1 MMSINVT
8 GLDRKSGGAKWRDF
22 CVDALSWKRLSTE
35 RRSRNALRTV
45 NFDPV
50 ARMYRW
56 LEYLSFGPWLA
67 RCRSAQLAHLAGA
80 RHALLLGDG
89 DGRFLLQLLAVNS
102 GLRADVVDSSRSMLT
117 ILKRRVRHFGGEN
130 IRLYLADGLEWEPIG
145 HYGHY
150 DLIVS
155 HFFLDCFFPDQ
166 LEQLF
171 DRVLPHAQPD
181 AQWVVS
187 EFAIPRNPLAAFL
200 ARGII
205 ASLYRVFGLL
215 TGLPVRSLP
224 DYAESMRRRGLVLSH
239 ERRFLA
245 GLLRSEL
252 WTLSSAPQK

>member
-1 MMSINVT
+1 M
-8 GLDRKSGGAKWRDF
+8 LFLAEHRK
-22 CVDALSWKRLSTE
+22 
-35 RRSRNALRTV
+35 RSPLRPV

-50 ARMYRW
+50 ARLYRW

-67 RCRSAQLAHLAGA
+67 RCRRAQLKHLTGA

-89 DGRFLLQLLAVNS
+89 DGRFLLQLLAVNP
-102 GLRADVVDSSRSMLT
+102 GLRVDVVDSSQAMLS
-117 ILKRRVRHFGGEN
+117 ILKRRISQSGGKDTH
-130 IRLYLADGLEWEPIG
+130 LQLADALQWEPSG
-145 HYGHY
+145 DY

-155 HFFLDCFFPDQ
+155 HFFLDCFFPHQ

-171 DRVLPHAQPD
+171 DRVLPHAQPG

-187 EFAIPRNPLAAFL
+187 EFTVPRNPLIAFL

-205 ASLYRVFGLL
+205 RSLYRVFGLL
-215 TGLPVRSLP
+215 TGLQVRSLP
-224 DYAESMRRRGLVLSH
+224 DYADAMRRRGLVLSH

>member
-1 MMSINVT
+1 M
-8 GLDRKSGGAKWRDF
+8 
-22 CVDALSWKRLSTE
+22 
-35 RRSRNALRTV
+35 RTV
-45 NFDPV
+45 NFDSV
-50 ARMYRW
+50 ARLYRW
-56 LEYLSFGPWLA
+56 VEYLSFGPWLA

-89 DGRFLLQLLAVNS
+89 DGRFLLHLLAVNS
-102 GLRADVVDSSRSMLT
+102 GVHVDVVDSSGSMLS
-117 ILKRRVRHFGGEN
+117 IVKRRVRRSGGEK
-130 IRLYLADGLEWEPIG
+130 IRLHLADCLQWEPG
-145 HYGHY
+145 GQY

-155 HFFLDCFFPDQ
+155 HFFLDCFFPHQ

-171 DRVLPHAQPD
+171 DRVLPHAQPG

-187 EFAIPRNPLAAFL
+187 EFAIPRNPLTAFL

-215 TGLPVRSLP
+215 TGLPVRALP
-224 DYAESMRRRGLVLSH
+224 DYAGSMLRRGLVLSH

-252 WTLSSAPQK
+252 WTLSSAPRK

>member
-1 MMSINVT
+1 VN
-8 GLDRKSGGAKWRDF
+8 
-22 CVDALSWKRLSTE
+22 
-35 RRSRNALRTV
+35 RTV

-50 ARMYRW
+50 ARLYRW
-56 LEYLSFGPWLA
+56 LEYLSFGPWLV
-67 RCRSAQLAHLAGA
+67 RCRNAQLAHLTGA

-89 DGRFLLQLLAVNS
+89 DGRFLLQLLAVNP

-117 ILKRRVRHFGGEN
+117 ILDRRVRPSGGEK
-130 IRLYLADGLEWEPIG
+130 IRLHLADALQWEPTGAIG
-145 HYGHY
+145 TICQY

-155 HFFLDCFFPDQ
+155 HFFLDCFFPHQ

-171 DRVLPHAQPD
+171 DRILPHARPG

-187 EFAIPRNPLAAFL
+187 EFAVPRNPLTAFL

-205 ASLYRVFGLL
+205 ASLYRVFRLL
-215 TGLPVRSLP
+215 TGLPVRALP
-224 DYAESMRRRGLVLSH
+224 DYAGHMVSRGLVLSH

-252 WTLSSAPQK
+252 WTLSSAPRK

>member
-1 MMSINVT
+1 M
-8 GLDRKSGGAKWRDF
+8 
-22 CVDALSWKRLSTE
+22 
-35 RRSRNALRTV
+35 RTV

-50 ARMYRW
+50 ARLYRW

-67 RCRSAQLAHLAGA
+67 RCRSAQLAHLTGA

-102 GLRADVVDSSRSMLT
+102 GLRADVVDSSPSMLT
-117 ILKRRVRHFGGEN
+117 ILDRRVRQSGGEN
-130 IRLYLADGLEWEPIG
+130 IRPHLADALQWEPC
-145 HYGHY
+145 GHY

-155 HFFLDCFFPDQ
+155 HFFLDCFFPHQ

-171 DRVLPHAQPD
+171 DRVLPHAQPG

-187 EFAIPRNPLAAFL
+187 EFAVPRNPLTAFL

-205 ASLYRVFGLL
+205 AALYRVFGLL
-215 TGLPVRSLP
+215 TGLPVRALP
-224 DYAESMRRRGLVLSH
+224 DYAGCMVRRGLVLSH

-252 WTLSSAPQK
+252 WTLSSAPRK

>member
-1 MMSINVT
+1 
-8 GLDRKSGGAKWRDF
+8 
-22 CVDALSWKRLSTE
+22 
-35 RRSRNALRTV
+35 LRTV

-50 ARMYRW
+50 ARIYRW

-67 RCRSAQLAHLAGA
+67 RCRDAQLAHLTPA
-80 RHALLLGDG
+80 RRALLLGDG
-89 DGRFLLQLLAVNS
+89 DGRFLQHLLAVNPE
-102 GLRADVVDSSRSMLT
+102 LHADVVDSSRSMLT
-117 ILKRRVRHFGGEN
+117 ILDRRVRRTGGDK
-130 IRLYLADGLEWEPIG
+130 ISLHLADALEWEPTG

-171 DRVLPHAQPD
+171 DRVLPHAQPG

-187 EFAIPRNPLAAFL
+187 EFAIPRNPLTAFL

-224 DYAESMRRRGLVLSH
+224 VYAESMRRRGLVLSH
-239 ERRFLA
+239 ERCFLA

>member
-1 MMSINVT
+1 
-8 GLDRKSGGAKWRDF
+8 
-22 CVDALSWKRLSTE
+22 
-35 RRSRNALRTV
+35 LRAV

-50 ARMYRW
+50 ARLYRW
-56 LEYLSFGPWLA
+56 LEYLTFGPCLA
-67 RCRSAQLAHLAGA
+67 RCRNAQLPHLTGAGN
-80 RHALLLGDG
+80 ALLLGDG
-89 DGRFLLQLLAVNS
+89 DGRFLQQLLAINP
-102 GLRADVVDSSRSMLT
+102 GLHADVVDSSQSMLT
-117 ILKRRVRHFGGEN
+117 ILKRRVQQHGGEN
-130 IRLYLADGLEWEPIG
+130 IRLQLADALQWEPTG
-145 HYGHY
+145 NY

-166 LEQLF
+166 LDQLF
-171 DRVLPHAQPD
+171 DRVLLHALPG

-187 EFAIPRNPLAAFL
+187 EFAVPRNPLIAFL

-215 TGLPVRSLP
+215 TGLPARSLP
-224 DYAESMRRRGLVLSH
+224 DYSDSMRRRGLVLSH

>member
-1 MMSINVT
+1 M
-8 GLDRKSGGAKWRDF
+8 KPA
-22 CVDALSWKRLSTE
+22 
-35 RRSRNALRTV
+35 V
-45 NFDPV
+45 NFDSV
-50 ARMYRW
+50 ARLYRW

-67 RCRSAQLAHLAGA
+67 RCRSAQLPHLIGA

-89 DGRFLLQLLAVNS
+89 DGRFLLQLLAVNP
-102 GLRADVVDSSRSMLT
+102 GLHAYVIDSSWSMLK
-117 ILKRRVRHFGGEN
+117 ILKRRVRQSGGEN
-130 IRLYLADGLEWEPIG
+130 IRLHLADALQWEPTEPR
-145 HYGHY
+145 GHY

-155 HFFLDCFFPDQ
+155 HFFLDCFFPHQ

-171 DRVLPHAQPD
+171 DRVLPQAQPG

-187 EFAIPRNPLAAFL
+187 EFAVSRNPLIAFL

-205 ASLYRVFGLL
+205 RSLYRVFGLL
-215 TGLPVRSLP
+215 TGLQVRSLP
-224 DYAESMRRRGLVLSH
+224 DYADTMRRRGLVLSH

>member
-1 MMSINVT
+1 M
-8 GLDRKSGGAKWRDF
+8 RA
-22 CVDALSWKRLSTE
+22 
-35 RRSRNALRTV
+35 V

-50 ARMYRW
+50 ARLYRW

-67 RCRSAQLAHLAGA
+67 RCRSAQLAHMTGA

-89 DGRFLLQLLAVNS
+89 DGRFLQHLLAVNP
-102 GLRADVVDSSRSMLT
+102 GLHADVVDSSRSMLAT
-117 ILKRRVRHFGGEN
+117 LKRRVRLSGGEN
-130 IRLYLADGLEWEPIG
+130 IRLHLADGLEWEPSG
-145 HYGHY
+145 ANGQY

-155 HFFLDCFFPDQ
+155 HFFLDCFFPHQ

-171 DRVLPHAQPD
+171 DRVLPHAQPG

-187 EFAIPRNPLAAFL
+187 EFAVPRNPLSAFL

-215 TGLPVRSLP
+215 TGLPVRALP
-224 DYAESMRRRGLVLSH
+224 DYAGSMLRRGLVLSH

-252 WTLSSAPQK
+252 WTLSSAPRK

>member
-1 MMSINVT
+1 MN
-8 GLDRKSGGAKWRDF
+8 
-22 CVDALSWKRLSTE
+22 
-35 RRSRNALRTV
+35 RSV

-50 ARMYRW
+50 ARLYRW

-67 RCRSAQLAHLAGA
+67 CCRNAQLAHLTGA

-89 DGRFLLQLLAVNS
+89 DGRFLLQLLAVNP
-102 GLRADVVDSSRSMLT
+102 GLRADAVDSSRSMLT
-117 ILKRRVRHFGGEN
+117 ILDRRVRPSGGEK
-130 IRLYLADGLEWEPIG
+130 IRLHLADALQWEPIG
-145 HYGHY
+145 ATGAIGHY

-155 HFFLDCFFPDQ
+155 HFFLDCFFPHQ

-171 DRVLPHAQPD
+171 DRVLSHAQPG

-187 EFAIPRNPLAAFL
+187 EFAVPQNPLTAFL

-215 TGLPVRSLP
+215 TGLPVRALP
-224 DYAESMRRRGLVLSH
+224 DYAGCMVRRGLVLSH

-252 WTLSSAPQK
+252 WTLSSAPRK

>member
-1 MMSINVT
+1 
-8 GLDRKSGGAKWRDF
+8 
-22 CVDALSWKRLSTE
+22 
-35 RRSRNALRTV
+35 LRAV

-50 ARMYRW
+50 ARLYRW

-67 RCRSAQLAHLAGA
+67 RCRRAQLPHLSGA

-89 DGRFLLQLLAVNS
+89 DGRFLLQLLAVNP
-102 GLRADVVDSSRSMLT
+102 GLHADVIDSSQSMLK
-117 ILKRRVRHFGGEN
+117 ILERRIHRCGGKN
-130 IRLYLADGLEWEPIG
+130 IRLHHADALQWKPNGN
-145 HYGHY
+145 Y

-166 LEQLF
+166 IEQLF
-171 DRVLPHAQPD
+171 DRVLPHAQPG

-187 EFAIPRNPLAAFL
+187 EFAVPLNPLIAFL

-205 ASLYRVFGLL
+205 ASLYRVFSLL
-215 TGLPVRSLP
+215 TGLQVRSLP
-224 DYAESMRRRGLVLSH
+224 DYAGPMRRRGLVLSH
-239 ERRFLA
+239 QRRFLA

>member
-1 MMSINVT
+1 
-8 GLDRKSGGAKWRDF
+8 
-22 CVDALSWKRLSTE
+22 
-35 RRSRNALRTV
+35 
-45 NFDPV
+45 
-50 ARMYRW
+50 MYRW

-67 RCRSAQLAHLAGA
+67 RCRSAQLAHLTGA
-80 RHALLLGDG
+80 RHALILGDG
-89 DGRFLLQLLAVNS
+89 DGRFLRQLLAINP
-102 GLRADVVDSSRSMLT
+102 GLYADVVDSSRSMLK
-117 ILKRRVRHFGGEN
+117 ILDRRVRRTGGEK
-130 IRLYLADGLEWEPIG
+130 ISLHLADGLEWEPI
-145 HYGHY
+145 GHY

-171 DRVLPHAQPD
+171 DRVLPHAQPG

-187 EFAIPRNPLAAFL
+187 EFAVPRNPLTAFL

-215 TGLPVRSLP
+215 TGLPVRALP
-224 DYAESMRRRGLVLSH
+224 DYIGCMARRGLVLSH

>member
-1 MMSINVT
+1 
-8 GLDRKSGGAKWRDF
+8 
-22 CVDALSWKRLSTE
+22 
-35 RRSRNALRTV
+35 
-45 NFDPV
+45 
-50 ARMYRW
+50 MYRW

-67 RCRSAQLAHLAGA
+67 RCRSAQLAHLTGA
-80 RHALLLGDG
+80 RHALILGDG
-89 DGRFLLQLLAVNS
+89 DGRFLRQLLAINP
-102 GLRADVVDSSRSMLT
+102 GLYADVVDSSRSMLK
-117 ILKRRVRHFGGEN
+117 ILDRRVRRTGGEK
-130 IRLYLADGLEWEPIG
+130 ISLHLADGLEWEPI
-145 HYGHY
+145 GHY

-171 DRVLPHAQPD
+171 DRVLPHAQPG

-187 EFAIPRNPLAAFL
+187 EFAVPRNPLTAFL

-215 TGLPVRSLP
+215 TGLQVRSMP
-224 DYAESMRRRGLVLSH
+224 DYANSMRRRGLALSH
-239 ERRFLA
+239 EHRFLA